1 MKVGIF
7 TVLYNDRPLERVLEY
22 VSRIGYEAVELAS
35 WRGSNH
41 IDIDR
46 VATGGAGEI
55 RNLVGK
61 YGMIISALSNHLEG
75 QLILGPHDES
85 TDIWC
90 KGTAE
95 EKVKYGV
102 QRMKRT
108 IEAAQALD
116 VPVVC
121 SFTGVPDWGKWYNYP
136 PTNEEIWRR
145 YFDLFKERWLPI
157 LDYAAEHGVRIAFE
171 THPMELNYNLDS
183 AKALLEAAGYHK
195 ALGFNYDPSHLLWQ
209 GMDPPLFI
217 YELRDRIYHVHAK
230 DVEVV
235 PHEAMRT
242 GVLAYGPWNRV
253 ARPVRFRTVGWGQVP
268 WRRVITALLEV
279 GYNYVLSVEHEDPC
293 FSRDSGVEQAI
304 AFLKPL
310 VKVEPPEV
318 KPWW

>member
-22 VSRIGYEAVELAS
+22 VSRIGYEAVELAG

-41 IDIDR
+41 IDVDR
-46 VATGGAGEI
+46 VVTGGAGEI

-121 SFTGVPDWGKWYNYP
+121 SFTGVPDWGKW
-136 PTNEEIWRR
+136 
-145 YFDLFKERWLPI
+145 
-157 LDYAAEHGVRIAFE
+157 
-171 THPMELNYNLDS
+171 
-183 AKALLEAAGYHK
+183 
-195 ALGFNYDPSHLLWQ
+195 
-209 GMDPPLFI
+209 
-217 YELRDRIYHVHAK
+217 
-230 DVEVV
+230 
-235 PHEAMRT
+235 
-242 GVLAYGPWNRV
+242 
-253 ARPVRFRTVGWGQVP
+253 
-268 WRRVITALLEV
+268 
-279 GYNYVLSVEHEDPC
+279 
-293 FSRDSGVEQAI
+293 
-304 AFLKPL
+304 
-310 VKVEPPEV
+310 
-318 KPWW
+318 